1 MKLRPGRQQKPHKTQ
16 VKVYEVFQMRRKL
29 QRLHTETVNNH
40 IEVSADLQKSQM
52 FKVSQIEDSRGGDSD
67 CYEWGT
73 EAHGEGRDFARS
85 SAMHR
90 LRTSRPDCESLKD
103 CSNDHMKLGRE
114 RKNEDHSSSAESQR
128 VGKTR

>member
-1 MKLRPGRQQKPHKTQ
+1 MKI
-16 VKVYEVFQMRRKL
+16 YELFQMKRKL

-40 IEVSADLQKSQM
+40 IEVSADSQKSQM
-52 FKVSQIEDSRGGDSD
+52 FKVSQTEDSQGGDSN

-85 SAMHR
+85 STMHQ
-90 LRTSRPDCESLKD
+90 LRTSRPVCESSKD
-103 CSNDHMKLGRE
+103 CCEEQRKLSRE
-114 RKNEDHSSSAESQR
+114 PKNEEHSGSAESQG